1 MSDPSKVP
9 VSSVSA
15 GEQGVYAEKFDDSI
29 LCPWCESENSRV
41 VSPFGGTVSEVLF
54 RCEDCEGVF
63 GWMKWD
69 GRLPD

>member
-1 MSDPSKVP
+1 MNDATKVP
-9 VSSVSA
+9 ATSVSP
-15 GEQGVYAEKFDDSI
+15 GEQKVYAEKFDDSI
-29 LCPWCESENSRV
+29 QCPWCESDNNQV

-54 RCEDCEGVF
+54 RCQDCEAVF